1 MGISVTHPINFRVV
15 KHKLPGE
22 HTPGRQVIL
31 FLLWA
36 NLSIFV
42 YYCVQT
48 IQSIF
53 TNTVVG
59 TMPSPY
65 NWIIALALPF
75 VLFYRFH
82 SSAVFA
88 ELYKHHCSEGKAV
101 GHNGEAHGSTH
112 EGHHGGPEVMG
123 AHGGGRVR
131 NIPIHYE
138 H

>member
-1 MGISVTHPINFRVV
+1 M

-22 HTPGRQVIL
+22 RTPGRQVIL

-53 TNTVVG
+53 VTTVVG
-59 TMPSPY
+59 AMPHPY
-65 NWIIALALPF
+65 NFIIALALPF

-88 ELYKHHCSEGKAV
+88 ELYKHHCSEGNGE
-101 GHNGEAHGSTH
+101 GHNGGAHGASH
-112 EGHHGGPEVMG
+112 EHHSGGGPEAMG
-123 AHGGGRVR
+123 THGGGRVR
-131 NIPIHYE
+131 NIPVHYE